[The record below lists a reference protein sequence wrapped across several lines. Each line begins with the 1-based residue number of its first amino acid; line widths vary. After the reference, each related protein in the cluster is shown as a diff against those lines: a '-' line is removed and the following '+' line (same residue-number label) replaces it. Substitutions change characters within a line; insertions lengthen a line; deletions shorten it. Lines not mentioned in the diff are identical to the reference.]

1 MSLKDEYLEKL
12 KLQLDEWSA
21 DIDVLE
27 AKARK
32 AEAELRIKYEQ
43 QIEALKAKREEA
55 KVRVGEVKE
64 SAGEAW
70 QELKK
75 GGDAAWE
82 NIRKAFEEARKKF

>member
-1 MSLKDEYLEKL
+1 
-12 KLQLDEWSA
+12 
-21 DIDVLE
+21 
-27 AKARK
+27 
-32 AEAELRIKYEQ
+32 
-43 QIEALKAKREEA
+43 LKAKREEA
-55 KVRVGEVKE
+55 KIRVGEVKE